1 MKIIITICLLI
12 VGLINFIPLFGIIST
27 DKLMSA
33 YSVTIEGHDM
43 AILMRHRALLFGIL
57 GGFIIFAA
65 FKPLYQNAAM
75 LMAGISMVGFACLV
89 LTTGAYNESIGK
101 ILLIDIIG
109 IVLLLVAIL
118 LKVFSRAS

>member
-89 LTTGAYNESIGK
+89 LTTGAYNESIEK